1 MLPPRLN
8 PTIST
13 SGRGILPRFHSC
25 IPGLW
30 NHKAGLAIARGRFAK
45 GENGVENGL
54 RTYTYICMRNA
65 SSSSSSSSS
74 TRWKSRQGKDWFA
87 RAAKVK
93 GLRSRAAF
101 KLLEVCVLFI
111 CVCVCGFGGGGR
123 DVKGLWGWVWIWIWM
138 LMRCSITD

>member
-1 MLPPRLN
+1 MLPPRLT

-74 TRWKSRQGKDWFA
+74 STRWKSRQGKDWFA

-111 CVCVCGFGGGGR
+111 CVCVWFLEGGLEEGGGE
-123 DVKGLWGWVWIWIWM
+123 M
-138 LMRCSITD
+138 